1 MAPTGLEE
9 PVTIKV
15 TKRTRE
21 RLERTARR
29 NETADELL
37 NRLID
42 EHEKRKE
49 EELECVRETWED
61 IHE

>member
-1 MAPTGLEE
+1 MAPTGLDEA
-9 PVTIKV
+9 VTIKV

-21 RLERTARR
+21 RLERIARR
-29 NETADELL
+29 NETADELM

-49 EELECVRETWED
+49 EELKCVRETWED